1 MMPALQKKNI
11 RPSPFSTCFI
21 NNIVLY
27 LRNNS
32 LTRAKFN
39 LLFSLVLFI
48 KYMVSIRCK
57 MVVKSELDKLGLH
70 YRSVELG
77 EVNIVENIND
87 EQRAQLKTA
96 LLQSGLELM
105 DDKKAILVERI
116 KNVIIEMI
124 HYEDEL
130 PKANFSDYLSE
141 KLNYNYT
148 YLANLFS
155 ETKGITIEHFMIL
168 HKIEK
173 VKELILYDELN
184 LSEIAWRLHY
194 SSVAHLSHQF
204 KKITGLTPSYFK
216 SLKIK
221 RQDTLENV

>member
-1 MMPALQKKNI
+1 
-11 RPSPFSTCFI
+11 
-21 NNIVLY
+21 
-27 LRNNS
+27 
-32 LTRAKFN
+32 
-39 LLFSLVLFI
+39 
-48 KYMVSIRCK
+48 MVSIRCK

-70 YRSVELG
+70 YGVVELG
-77 EVNIVENIND
+77 EVHVADEISD
-87 EQRAQLKTA
+87 EQREQLKQE
-96 LLQSGLELM
+96 LQKSGLELM

-116 KNVIIEMI
+116 KSVIVEMV

-130 PKANFSDYLSE
+130 PKTNFSDYLSE

-168 HKIEK
+168 HKIER

-184 LSEIAWRLHY
+184 LSEIAWKLHY

-216 SLKIK
+216 SLRMK
-221 RQDTLENV
+221 RQGTLENV